1 MHDWPFPIEDDGF
14 YKIHDALR
22 MDMNDIQAIA
32 ERLSSTQEVQHWEK
46 QAFTKVWTLFE
57 EWVHEHHENE
67 EKVFFPWIAT
77 RVELPER
84 LTSDHL
90 TLMDML
96 RECAKL
102 VEKHRYMDFLPAF
115 KALKIEM
122 ELHFAEEEKAI
133 MTQMRDSFTRAEQK
147 VVEAEIAKNL
157 KLMDIGHLLR
167 PLDRKE
173 QIRWMK
179 SVAEI
184 PTIVIYIIMLPAI
197 WQFNRKVGKK
207 FQALKSGEHQPGCAC

>member
-1 MHDWPFPIEDDGF
+1 
-14 YKIHDALR
+14 
-22 MDMNDIQAIA
+22 MNDIQAIA
-32 ERLSSTQEVQHWEK
+32 ERLSSTHEVLQWEK
-46 QAFTKVWTLFE
+46 QALTKLWTLFE

-67 EKVFFPWIAT
+67 EKIFFPWIAT

-96 RECAKL
+96 RECGKL
-102 VEKHRYMDFLPAF
+102 VKEQRYMDFLSAF
-115 KALKIEM
+115 KELKTEM

-133 MTQMRDSFTRAEQK
+133 MTQMRDNFTRAEEK

-157 KLMDIGHLLR
+157 KIVDIGHLLR

-184 PTIVIYIIMLPAI
+184 PTIAIYIIMLPAI
-197 WQFNRKVGKK
+197 WHFNRKVSKK
-207 FQALKSGEHQPGCAC
+207 IHALKSGEQQPGCAC